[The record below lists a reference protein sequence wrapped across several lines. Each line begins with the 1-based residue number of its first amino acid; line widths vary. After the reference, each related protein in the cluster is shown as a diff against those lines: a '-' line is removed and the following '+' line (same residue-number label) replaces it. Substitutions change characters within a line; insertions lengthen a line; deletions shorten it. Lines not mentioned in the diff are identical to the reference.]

1 MQTELFEAIIELQ
14 EADEETDSGK
24 RVELLSKAAKNIAT
38 LARSS
43 VNLKKF
49 QAEAEERA
57 GVLAQ
62 QDAKLQEVA
71 KAQGMSA
78 DQVDFW
84 RRDFLG
90 INAP

>member
-1 MQTELFEAIIELQ
+1 MTALVQTELFEAIIELQ

-24 RVELLSKAAKNIAT
+24 RVELLSKAVKNIAT

-57 GVLAQ
+57 RRALLAQ

-71 KAQGMSA
+71 KAQA
-78 DQVDFW
+78 
-84 RRDFLG
+84 
-90 INAP
+90 

>member
-43 VNLKKF
+43 VNEEV
-49 QAEAEERA
+49 QAEAEGVHGARCSPSRTQSCRKSPRLRA
-57 GVLAQ
+57 
-62 QDAKLQEVA
+62 
-71 KAQGMSA
+71 
-78 DQVDFW
+78 
-84 RRDFLG
+84 
-90 INAP
+90 